1 MGLSAL
7 VLLLALQR
15 TGGKAQV
22 GGAVDGG
29 GHAGAGA
36 GTGVVHGDVGLLLLK
51 GLDEHLHHLFH
62 GGGTVGVHHAA
73 ELLGLAGLAALGIG
87 VGAVGIVRIAAVS
100 AAAGEHGQGHGGGQ
114 GKTE

>member
-7 VLLLALQR
+7 ALLLALQGA
-15 TGGKAQV
+15 GGKAQV

-29 GHAGAGA
+29 GHACAGA

-87 VGAVGIVRIAAVS
+87 AVGIVRIAAVS
-100 AAAGEHGQGHGGGQ
+100 AAAGEHGQSHGGGQ

>member
-7 VLLLALQR
+7 ALLLALQR
-15 TGGKAQV
+15 TGGKAQI

-51 GLDEHLHHLFH
+51 GLDEHLHHLLH

-87 VGAVGIVRIAAVS
+87 AVGIVRIAAVS
-100 AAAGEHGQGHGGGQ
+100 AAAGEHGQSHGGGQ
-114 GKTE
+114 SKTE